1 MNDEWVT
8 TCKKAVL
15 LFVWR

>member
-1 MNDEWVT
+1 VNDERVT